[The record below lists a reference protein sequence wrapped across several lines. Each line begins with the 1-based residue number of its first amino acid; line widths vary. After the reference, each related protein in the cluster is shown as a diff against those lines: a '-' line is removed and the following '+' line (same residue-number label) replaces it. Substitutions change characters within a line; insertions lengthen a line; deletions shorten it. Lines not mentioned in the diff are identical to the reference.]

1 MGKTVIII
9 GSGIIGSA
17 IAWHMAKAGASV
29 TVVDAQATG
38 GVATAG
44 SWAWINAS
52 WGNPE
57 AYFRLRERSMLEWRR
72 IDREVPGLEV
82 DWCGGLLW
90 DLPREQLEAYA
101 KEHAG
106 WGYGIRRVKRDEISI
121 IEPSLKSPPDFA
133 LHVAEEGKV
142 EPLETAAALLDG
154 AAGLGAKVLPKSAVR
169 WLVEKN
175 NKVTGVA
182 LVDGV
187 LHADEVIIAAGVGSS
202 ALAETIGVKVDL
214 TAPAGLLTYSKPLG
228 EVLRGLV
235 MSPEL
240 HVKQDRQGRLV
251 AGSDFAGTV
260 KGDIAEQA
268 RQLHDSVRQMIAGA
282 EGAELERYAV
292 TERPT
297 PADGLPLV
305 GYLPGKS
312 GAYLA
317 VTHSGVTLAPA
328 LGRMVSE
335 EVLLGSRDALLLPY
349 GVERLAKAV

>member
-9 GSGIIGSA
+9 GAGIIGSA

-29 TVVDAQATG
+29 TVVDAQEPGGIATG
-38 GVATAG
+38 G

-52 WGNPE
+52 WGTP
-57 AYFRLRERSMLEWRR
+57 APYFRLRERSMLEWRQ
-72 IDREVPGLEV
+72 IDRDVPGLEV

-90 DLPREQLEAYA
+90 DLPRAELEAYA
-101 KEHAG
+101 AEHEK
-106 WGYGIRRVKRDEISI
+106 WGYGIRRVNRAEIAAL
-121 IEPSLKSPPDFA
+121 EPTLKTPPEFA

-142 EPLETAAALLDG
+142 EPLETAAALLAG
-154 AAGLGAKVLPKSAVR
+154 AVGLGANVLPKSAVR

-187 LHADEVIIAAGVGSS
+187 LHADEVIIAAGVGAA
-202 ALAETIGVKVDL
+202 ALTKTIGVKIDM

-228 EVLRGLV
+228 EVLRGLIL
-235 MSPEL
+235 SPQL

-260 KGDIAEQA
+260 KGDIGESA
-268 RQLHDSVRQMIAGA
+268 RALHEAVKQMIAGA
-282 EGAELERYAV
+282 EDAVLEGYAV

-297 PADGLPLV
+297 PADGFPLV

-317 VTHSGVTLAPA
+317 VTHSGITLAPA
-328 LGRMVSE
+328 IGRMVTD
-335 EVLLGSRDALLLPY
+335 EVLTGSRDELLSPY
-349 GVERLAKAV
+349 GVERLAQAL